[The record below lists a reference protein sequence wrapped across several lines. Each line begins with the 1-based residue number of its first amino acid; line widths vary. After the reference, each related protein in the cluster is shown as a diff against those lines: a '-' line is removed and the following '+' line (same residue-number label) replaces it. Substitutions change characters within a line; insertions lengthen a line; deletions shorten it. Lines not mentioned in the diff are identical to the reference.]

1 MLSNLLLSILF
12 KSEFLFLQFLI
23 LMRNGSVFLF
33 MNLNKFNFNS
43 QRIKDYIEYLS
54 INFDEASFY
63 PKAISDILNLQLHFV
78 ITELNNLIE
87 SGIVNLKFEIRT
99 TDDLKLIKIV
109 NKYHD
114 ILNQKICCSSGE
126 TFIITEK
133 KYIPNLF
140 YK

>member
-1 MLSNLLLSILF
+1 
-12 KSEFLFLQFLI
+12 
-23 LMRNGSVFLF
+23 
-33 MNLNKFNFNS
+33 MNLNKFNYNS

-54 INFDEASFY
+54 VNFDEASFY

-78 ITELNNLIE
+78 IAELNNLIE

-114 ILNQKICCSSGE
+114 ILNQKICCSSRE

-133 KYIPNLF
+133 NIYPIYFINKEYKDYIQKY
-140 YK
+140 KK

>member
-1 MLSNLLLSILF
+1 
-12 KSEFLFLQFLI
+12 
-23 LMRNGSVFLF
+23 
-33 MNLNKFNFNS
+33 MNLNKFNYNS

-54 INFDEASFY
+54 INFDEVSFY

-78 ITELNNLIE
+78 ISELNNLIE

-109 NKYHD
+109 DRYCE

-133 KYIPNLF
+133 NIYPIYFINKEYKDYIQKY
-140 YK
+140 KK